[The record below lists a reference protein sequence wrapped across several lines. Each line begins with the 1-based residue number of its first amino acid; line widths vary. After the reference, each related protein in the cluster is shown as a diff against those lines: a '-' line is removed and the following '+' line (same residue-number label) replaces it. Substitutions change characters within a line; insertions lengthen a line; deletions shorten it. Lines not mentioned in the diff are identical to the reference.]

1 MSDKARSFDERFNAR
16 IAEVLAAQSK
26 TAPYTSLL
34 GIEISEQSP
43 GRLVCRLPVRD
54 ALKNG
59 IGIVHGGAIVSL
71 ADHALS
77 VVVYPLVEPGRWVA
91 TLELKT
97 SYLKAV
103 KAGELVAEATVLS
116 LGQRIGTVRIDVRNV
131 VGDETVLAAAAMGT
145 VYIRDPP
152 SGHSHTPA

>member
-1 MSDKARSFDERFNAR
+1 MTSFEERFNPR
-16 IAEVLAAQSK
+16 VAEVLAAQSK
-26 TAPYTSLL
+26 TAPYTTLL
-34 GIEISEQSP
+34 GIEIIEQTP
-43 GRLVCRLPVRD
+43 GRLLRRLPVRD

-71 ADHALS
+71 VDHVLS

-103 KAGELVAEATVLS
+103 REGELVAEATVVS
-116 LGQRIGTVRIDVRNV
+116 LGHRVGTVRIDVRNV
-131 VGDETVLAAAAMGT
+131 VGGETELVAAAMGT
-145 VYIRDPP
+145 VYVRDPP
-152 SGHSHTPA
+152 SV